1 MSRKIREILLQTGD
15 CEKGAECRP
24 GSSIRADSR
33 WRPAASAKQVLLC
46 SSASGSAVGPTAL
59 RVIITWA
66 ALHACALIAATA
78 VIFKLKKKKNISNR
92 HNVLISPQVNFILFL
107 CIVRIL
113 RQKINCPDIGRNE
126 SNQYSW
132 ASFLTANLNFCL
144 LESVWEKGSLITKA
158 EGPYICFCFCCF
170 RRLAKS
176 MLLLIPLFGINF
188 ILFAFIPE
196 QVKTELRLIFDLILG
211 SFQVWHQRF
220 WLDCGADLQ
229 TRNPEAGWCDT
240 VEFLNYYFA
249 VKEFANWAKVKQ
261 CSQKLGRRWLRWA
274 AFKLQ
279 SHHLASCQVWPASVF
294 YWRRVW
300 QHSRHRSGW
309 FSGTSLLFISPISSG
324 NVER

>member
-1 MSRKIREILLQTGD
+1 MKKELSAGRGPPSELTPVDVLQRQPSRFCCVLPHQDQRLGRQLCVSLLELRFTHVHLLLQLQWFSN
-15 CEKGAECRP
+15 K
-24 GSSIRADSR
+24 I
-33 WRPAASAKQVLLC
+33 
-46 SSASGSAVGPTAL
+46 
-59 RVIITWA
+59 
-66 ALHACALIAATA
+66 
-78 VIFKLKKKKNISNR
+78 KKKISNR

-144 LESVWEKGSLITKA
+144 LESVSEKGSLITKA

-229 TRNPEAGWCDT
+229 SRKPEAGWCDT

-294 YWRRVW
+294 YRRRVW

-324 NVER
+324 NVERWRKTFF